1 VSRSYS
7 EGVFDQRKTNHP
19 EPQKYMKLTLKEK
32 IRLAQLKSATAELTA
47 DEKTELAALE
57 AKAKAADENIDE
69 IVKNFAPDPEEEIPV
84 DAKALM
90 GMITKAVKDSLPAE
104 SGVDTAKLVSEIE
117 AAFKASKGLTP
128 AEVEAIVVKHAGGT
142 SIDKA
147 ALVAAVKE
155 AMGSNDDSLVTK
167 AEFKKFLDDFA
178 ANMKQERATQFND
191 GKSAGRE
198 LVIEHRSGNMT
209 PWEKQ
214 LLNLC
219 LMNVSE
225 NAKDATIKAG
235 GTIPTSLNDGIA
247 EDILKAAAQRGRDRL
262 KSLRQSVVHGGKTL
276 TTTGAGSGLE
286 LIPTDLSSQLYERF
300 YLESQ
305 LAAEFMS
312 SEIDMPTDPFKFP
325 MTTTRPN
332 YYVGAEAPGS
342 DPTASNPGTA
352 GITLDAVKLIG
363 MSDYSYEADEDS
375 IIAVLNIIMNGLT
388 EGAASAYESALLE
401 GDTSATHQHSDYHA
415 IAGHHAKMFKGF
427 RKLAIAGGLT
437 KDLSTGN
444 VNWTNI
450 KAMRKLM
457 KKYGVK
463 PRDLMLVAGP
473 MAYND
478 LVGLDETLTFEK
490 VGNAAAARIL
500 TGEASSI
507 GGIRIVVSGELREDL
522 NASGVYDGSTT
533 TKGSLLLINRSNFLV
548 GVRRGFTLEVDV
560 DKKRQINYVIASFR
574 RAFTPKEAPAANTM
588 PTVVLGYNNNA
599 AA

>member
-1 VSRSYS
+1 
-7 EGVFDQRKTNHP
+7 
-19 EPQKYMKLTLKEK
+19 MKLTLKEK
-32 IRLAQLKSATAELTA
+32 IRFAQLKSNTELTA
-47 DEKTELAALE
+47 AENLELAALE
-57 AKAKAADENIDE
+57 AKALASGEDVAE
-69 IVKNFAPDPEEEIPV
+69 IVKNFTEAEEDDSSV
-84 DAKALM
+84 DAKQLM
-90 GMITKAVKDSLPAE
+90 AMIGKAVKDSIPAD
-104 SGVDTAKLVSEIE
+104 SGVDTAKLVADIE
-117 AAFKASKGLTP
+117 SAFKAHSGLTP
-128 AEVEAIVVKHAGGT
+128 DQVEAIIVKHAGGNG
-142 SIDKA
+142 IDKA
-147 ALVAAVKE
+147 ALVEAIKE
-155 AMGSNDDSLVTK
+155 AMGPSDPGVTN
-167 AEFKKFLDDFA
+167 ADLKKFLDDMA
-178 ANMKQERATQFND
+178 AGFKQPRTTQFSD
-191 GKSAGRE
+191 GSGAGRN
-198 LVIEHRSGNMT
+198 LIIEHRSGNMS

-225 NAKDATIKAG
+225 DAQTATVKAG
-235 GTIPTSLNDGIA
+235 GVIPKSLNDGIS
-247 EDILKAAAQRGRDRL
+247 EEILKAAAQRGKDRM
-262 KSLRQSVVHGGKTL
+262 KSLRASVLHGGKTL
-276 TTTGAGSGLE
+276 TTTGAGEGLE

-332 YYVGAEAPGS
+332 FYVGAEAPAS
-342 DPTASNPGTA
+342 NPTASNPGTG
-352 GITLDAVKLIG
+352 GITLDAKKLIG

-388 EGAASAYESALLE
+388 EGAASSYESALIE
-401 GDTSATHQHSDYHA
+401 GDATGTHQHSDFQA
-415 IAGHHAKMFKGF
+415 ITNHHAKLFTGL
-427 RKLAIAGGLT
+427 RKLASVGGLT

-457 KKYGVK
+457 RKYGVK
-463 PRDLMLVAGP
+463 PRDLMLIAGP

-507 GGIRIVVSGELREDL
+507 GGIRIVVSGEVREDL

-533 TKGSLLLINRSNFLV
+533 TKGSLILVNRSNFLV

-560 DKKRQINYVIASFR
+560 DKKKQINYVIASFR
-574 RAFTPKEAPAANTM
+574 RAFTPKETPAINTM
-588 PTVVLGYNNNA
+588 PTVVVGYNNA
-599 AA
+599 AAA